1 MVVTYLTALE
11 RLIVIAKE
19 FVTDLL
25 IFLVVLTA
33 PIRLWALHVS
43 LHAFMVKN
51 ILLTVQSV
59 SAVPATRGCLVI

>member
-33 PIRLWALHVS
+33 PI
-43 LHAFMVKN
+43 
-51 ILLTVQSV
+51 
-59 SAVPATRGCLVI
+59 